1 MVRQRTANPLSP
13 GSNPGAASI
22 LLRTKFARKTRGI
35 RASED
40 ARRSHVPCSV
50 PLWYRSGCA
59 RVAEL
64 ADARD
69 LKSRGLYGPWG
80 FDSPPG
86 HHGIQDTNGLPV
98 EDPHRARHPF
108 SSPASVGDR
117 SILHRH
123 GAGRSF
129 RVRREGGRGLPCPLQ
144 QHAQRRRDGSGRN
157 DHALSRGG
165 VFESSNRLH
174 RDAWTKS
181 SEGFHEIRGKR
192 LGIIGCAIIDVDD
205 PCETDILSELEA
217 IPNTIRARLV
227 Y

>member
-98 EDPHRARHPF
+98 EDPHRARHPCA
-108 SSPASVGDR
+108 SPASVDDR

-157 DHALSRGG
+157 DPAPARGVREQQPAPQRRPDEVLRGVSR
-165 VFESSNRLH
+165 
-174 RDAWTKS
+174 
-181 SEGFHEIRGKR
+181 
-192 LGIIGCAIIDVDD
+192 D
-205 PCETDILSELEA
+205 PCETGILSELEA